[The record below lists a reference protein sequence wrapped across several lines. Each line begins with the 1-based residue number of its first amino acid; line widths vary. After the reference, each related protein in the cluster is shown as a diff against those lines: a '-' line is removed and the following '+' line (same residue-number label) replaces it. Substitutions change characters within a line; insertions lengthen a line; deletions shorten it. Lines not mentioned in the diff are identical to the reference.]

1 MPNKL
6 FDDLLKVI
14 EGALVYTGATA
25 ISLEIDFELPRGY
38 VAKIRKIILR
48 VDRIMGDIESVVV
61 DKLIRYLIALLLDPD
76 DTTTTTLTSN
86 TVEHDVIADH
96 EVEVLISAGTAE
108 AIIWITPY
116 SIILDFDKMGVDVI
130 TARNMRLNID
140 AEGTNAADATG
151 AFGVAQ
157 IYYTLE
163 KIKDE
168 DILEILNIL

>member
-1 MPNKL
+1 MVNKL
-6 FDDLLKVI
+6 FDNLLQII

-25 ISLEIDFELPRGY
+25 TSLEIDFELPRGY
-38 VAKIRKIILR
+38 VAKIHKIILR
-48 VDRIMGDIESVVV
+48 VDRVMTDIESVVV
-61 DKLIRYLIALLLDPD
+61 DKLIRYLIALILDPD
-76 DTTTTTLTSN
+76 DTTTTTQGSN
-86 TVEHDVIADH
+86 IVDHDVIADH

-108 AIIWITPY
+108 AIIHITPQF
-116 SIILDFDKMGVDVI
+116 IIFDFSNLDVDVI

-151 AFGVAQ
+151 AFGIGQ

-163 KIKDE
+163 KIKDD